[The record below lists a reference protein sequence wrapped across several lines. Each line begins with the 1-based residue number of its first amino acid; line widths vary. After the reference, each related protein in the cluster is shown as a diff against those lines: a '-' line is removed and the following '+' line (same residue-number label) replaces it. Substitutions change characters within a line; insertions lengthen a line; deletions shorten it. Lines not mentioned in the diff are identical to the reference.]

1 MPAAED
7 LLARTRTPGWDASAG
22 GRDGGRMG
30 VVEGVAGE
38 GTKAG
43 WKGEARFAPA
53 RCLRAAA
60 RPVGGGTLRRLGT
73 RAADRQVSQVETG
86 AAGERC
92 TAGGRGFWIF
102 RCSLVQSCRW
112 RRESS
117 TGCTGQTLD
126 RHWTDR
132 QQLGR
137 RASSEAAATPRGFR
151 GLAPRK
157 ERRYAQTNG
166 RHAGNADD
174 ARA

>member
-7 LLARTRTPGWDASAG
+7 LLARTPGWDASAG

-38 GTKAG
+38 GTEAG

-73 RAADRQVSQVETG
+73 GSADRQVSQVETG

-92 TAGGRGFWIF
+92 TAGGWDAF
-102 RCSLVQSCRW
+102 QSW
-112 RRESS
+112 RRESREQS
-117 TGCTGQTLD
+117 REQHGMHWTDTAGGQT
-126 RHWTDR
+126 HWTDR

-137 RASSEAAATPRGFR
+137 RASSAAAATPRGFR

-157 ERRYAQTNG
+157 EMRYAQTNG